1 MASFGIVALVLTI
14 VGVYGVIGYG
24 VVQRRQEFGVRRAL
38 GAGPREV
45 LWLIVREGLNLGAAG
60 VAAGLALTAAAAF
73 GLRHLLFGI
82 SPFDPITLGTSI
94 AVVVAVTVAASIIP
108 AAAAARIEPR
118 AALED

>member
-1 MASFGIVALVLTI
+1 M
-14 VGVYGVIGYG
+14 
-24 VVQRRQEFGVRRAL
+24 RRAL
-38 GAGPREV
+38 GAGPREI
-45 LWLIVREGLNLGAAG
+45 LRLIVREGLKLSAEG
-60 VAAGLALTAAAAF
+60 VAVGLVLTVAAAF
-73 GLRHLLFGI
+73 ALRRLLFGI

>member
-1 MASFGIVALVLTI
+1 V
-14 VGVYGVIGYG
+14 
-24 VVQRRQEFGVRRAL
+24 
-38 GAGPREV
+38 
-45 LWLIVREGLNLGAAG
+45 
-60 VAAGLALTAAAAF
+60 AAAF
-73 GLRHLLFGI
+73 ALRRLLFGI

>member
-1 MASFGIVALVLTI
+1 MLTI
-14 VGVYGVIGYG
+14 VSVYGIIGCG

-38 GAGPREV
+38 GASPREI

-73 GLRHLLFGI
+73 GLRHALFGI
-82 SPFDPITLGTSI
+82 SPFDPITVGRSI

-108 AAAAARIEPR
+108 AAAARIEPR

>member
-1 MASFGIVALVLTI
+1 VSLALTI

-38 GAGPREV
+38 GAGPRDV
-45 LWLIVREGLNLGAAG
+45 LWLILREGLNLGAAG
-60 VAAGLALTAAAAF
+60 VAAGLVVTLAAAF

-82 SPFDPITLGTSI
+82 SPLDPLTLGTSI
-94 AVVVAVTVAASIIP
+94 VIVVAVTIAASIVP
-108 AAAAARIEPR
+108 ATAAARIEPR